1 MDLSDIFKNL
11 KTNVF
16 KNKDKIDLI
25 RKIISKKID
34 FEIKEDEIILTG
46 DSVKLNIHPSVKH
59 EIKIKKEE
67 ILLELKESNI
77 FLSNIF

>member
-25 RKIISKKID
+25 RKIISKKIN